1 MSGVTAE
8 EDKKPADGGVHINLK
23 VKGQVWLSPIPI
35 FVPLRRPA
43 NPLVFVSIQILSC

>member
-23 VKGQVWLSPIPI
+23 VKGQVWLRSDPY
-35 FVPLRRPA
+35 FFPLRSPA
-43 NPLVFVSIQILSC
+43 NPLVFFSMEILSC